1 MASYTPT
8 STSANDYTK
17 TLQTGDR
24 IYGTAGQTIPI
35 TVPAG
40 SYHLNC
46 FGAQGGSGY
55 YSSKGSNYTNVTTNS
70 TYCSWT
76 LAMGTAGK
84 SGNLANDK
92 YQLVVYGQYSTL
104 EEVAVRLDVK
114 KAGVYD
120 IRVTPS
126 GTYDNFRIYD
136 KKGNEL
142 KKITSST
149 GVTIPTGDIS
159 LNAGDYISIYLRMY
173 SPYSIGWIDIQL
185 YEAPSFV
192 DSITQPGG
200 YGGYAYG
207 IITLKKPTT
216 MYLVTGTQSGF
227 NGGGKKATYTSS
239 SRITY
244 AGSGGGASDI
254 RIGTND
260 LNHRVIVAGGG
271 GGSAGGSDL
280 TLKRGGGPSG
290 ASPNALYQATQ
301 STAGTNGSFGQ
312 GANASNSSTYG
323 YGPGGGGGG
332 WYGGGAG
339 SNSVN
344 DTAANGG
351 GSGYVLT
358 SSSHQPT
365 GYALGSEYYLIN
377 TRNEFGTQEGDGYIV
392 VICEELA
399 PQKFFYYKTEVG
411 WKPAV
416 AIFKKTEDGWRGGEI

>member
-8 STSANDYTK
+8 STSGNDYTK
-17 TLQTGDR
+17 TLQAGDI

-40 SYHLNC
+40 TYDLTC

-55 YSSKGSNYTNVTTNS
+55 YSSKGSNYTNVS
-70 TYCSWT
+70 AMSDYCS
-76 LAMGTAGK
+76 
-84 SGNLANDK
+84 
-92 YQLVVYGQYSTL
+92 YQLVAGTNSVYTTPTSSAPYLLVYAYAPFYADHTR
-104 EEVAVRLDVK
+104 VAIIFK
-114 KAGVYD
+114 K
-120 IRVTPS
+120 S
-126 GTYDNFRIYD
+126 GTYKIEAALSQSTDGCRIYNSN
-136 KKGNEL
+136 GTEWFRTTAVNFAVANE
-142 KKITSST
+142 KYFSA
-149 GVTIPTGDIS
+149 
-159 LNAGDYISIYLRMY
+159 NDYIIVESRIVSATSYGY
-173 SPYSIGWIDIQL
+173 VQIGV
-185 YEAPSFV
+185 YVPPSFT
-192 DSITQPGG
+192 DSTPQPGG

-227 NGGGKKATYTSS
+227 NGGGKGATYTSS

-260 LNHRVIVAGGG
+260 LNYRVIVAGGG
-271 GGSAGGSDL
+271 GGSAGSSDL

-290 ASPNALYQATQ
+290 ASPNTSYQATQ

-339 SNSVN
+339 SSSVN

-358 SSSHQPT
+358 SSSHKPT
-365 GYALGSEYYLIN
+365 GYALGSEYYLSN
-377 TRNEFGTQEGDGYIV
+377 SENVVWTREGDGYIAI
-392 VICEELA
+392 ICEEIA
-399 PQKFFYYKTEVG
+399 PQKFFYYKTAAG

-416 AIFKKTEDGWRGGEI
+416 AIFKKTEDGWRGGEL